1 MRFSP
6 HLARHSLL
14 GAALLGLL
22 SGCASQPAAPVAP
35 AGVATV
41 PVRILAL
48 NDFHGRIPA
57 GRLYEKR
64 PIGGAGVVAA
74 YLREATLVQPERT
87 LIVAAGDNVGASPL
101 PSALLMDEPTIMFFN
116 MLGNS
121 QCQITQRQA
130 PRCNVVATPGNHEFD
145 RGVNEMLRL
154 YGGGNAT
161 QGPYLQNPWQGANFP
176 LISANLVWAESG
188 KPVLPPYIIKTVPYR
203 DAQGKEHELPI
214 AFIGAT
220 TRDTPNIVKPSGT
233 DKVRFLDE
241 AESINRYIPEIQAKG
256 VHAIVAVIHEGGQQA
271 TYSGVTDASKPTVD
285 GAIVEIIKRLDD
297 EVDVV
302 TSAHTHAFGNAMI
315 PARGGKPVL
324 LTQALNY
331 GTAMADIQL
340 EIDPSRDEIVSKRA
354 EIRYLW
360 ADTGPGLKP
369 VAEASALA
377 EQAVKRVSTITERPI
392 ARIDSDILSDANED
406 GESVL
411 GNLVADTQRLASGAD
426 IAFINNGGL
435 RESLRWQKP
444 AGSRLANGTITF
456 GDAYAVQPFQN
467 SLIQM
472 RLNGEQLYQL
482 LNQQFDRPDGDPRF
496 LHASGL
502 SFSWDSRRGVGD
514 KVVEILVGGKAVD
527 RKTSYSVV
535 VNNFLAE
542 GGDTFTVF
550 RQGRERTILGGDLDA
565 FLDYAAAL
573 TAKQQP
579 LKAPE
584 MGKRAKRLDS

>member
-1 MRFSP
+1 MRLP
-6 HLARHSLL
+6 HPKLAYSLL
-14 GAALLGLL
+14 GAAVFGLL
-22 SGCASQPAAPVAP
+22 SGCASQPTAPT
-35 AGVATV
+35 ATV

-74 YLREATLVQPERT
+74 YLRDAVSEQPERT

-121 QCQITQRQA
+121 QCQIAQRLA

-145 RGVNEMLRL
+145 RGVDEMLRL
-154 YGGGNAT
+154 YGGGNSA
-161 QGPYLQNPWQGANFP
+161 QGPYLQNPWLGSNFP
-176 LISANLVWAESG
+176 LISANLVWADSG

-203 DAQGKEHELPI
+203 NAQGQERELPI

-241 AESINRYIPEIQAKG
+241 AEAINRYIPEIQAKG
-256 VHAIVAVIHEGGQQA
+256 IHAIVAVIHEGGQQA
-271 TYSGVTDASKPTVD
+271 TYSGTTDASKPTVD

-302 TSAHTHAFGNAMI
+302 TSAHTHAFGNALI

-360 ADTGPGLKP
+360 ADAGPGLKP
-369 VAEASALA
+369 VLEASALA
-377 EQAVKRVSTITERPI
+377 EQAVKRVSTITERPV
-392 ARIDSDILSDANED
+392 ARIESDILSDANDD
-406 GESVL
+406 GESPL
-411 GNLVADTQRLASGAD
+411 GSLVADTQRLASGAD

-444 AGSRLANGTITF
+444 AGSHLANGTITF

-467 SLIQM
+467 SLIRM
-472 RLNGEQLYQL
+472 RLSGEQLYQL
-482 LNQQFDRPDGDPRF
+482 LNQQFDRRDGEPTF
-496 LHASGL
+496 LHGSGL
-502 SFSWDSRRGVGD
+502 SFSWDGRRGVGD
-514 KVVEILVGGKAVD
+514 KVVEIQVGGKAVD
-527 RKTSYSVV
+527 RKASYSVV

-542 GGDTFTVF
+542 GGDSFTVF
-550 RQGRERTILGGDLDA
+550 KQGRERTILGGDLDA

-573 TAKQQP
+573 TAKQQA

-584 MGKRAKRLDS
+584 LGKRAKRLDS